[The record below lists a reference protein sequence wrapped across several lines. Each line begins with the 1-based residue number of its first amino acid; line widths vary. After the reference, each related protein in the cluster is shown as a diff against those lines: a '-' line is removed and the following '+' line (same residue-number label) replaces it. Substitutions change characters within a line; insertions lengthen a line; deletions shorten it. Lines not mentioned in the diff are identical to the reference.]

1 MSIILKVGS
10 GGKCLGAYRDL
21 GNRELPLGVTGWLL
35 ATKESFFKKRSMSI
49 IKARKK
55 RCGTHVRKVLID
67 CGGEL
72 I

>member
-35 ATKESFFKKRSMSI
+35 ATKEISEFEAMNKLKTDQTIVFKMLLE
-49 IKARKK
+49 
-55 RCGTHVRKVLID
+55 TN
-67 CGGEL
+67 
-72 I
+72 